1 MTVALAVKFITLSQR
16 QGMVPNIIS
25 GLATGLFSIPEG
37 MAYGGLIML
46 ADVNPAV
53 EKELQA
59 SGALDVIGVNNVF
72 PATTRVLNIEC

>member
-1 MTVALAVKFITLSQR
+1 MTEAFAVKFITLSQR

-37 MAYGGLIML
+37 MAYGGLLML

-53 EKELQA
+53 
-59 SGALDVIGVNNVF
+59 
-72 PATTRVLNIEC
+72 